1 MNTMRHGLFGLLIS
15 LTGCAAYYPQAG
27 GYGYGVDQGY
37 GYAVGIPAPVYS
49 AYVGPAVSVGYRRP
63 VYAPVYAPVWRG
75 GPGHG
80 GHESRGYERH
90 DGHSPREHHRG

>member
-1 MNTMRHGLFGLLIS
+1 MNTMRNGLFGLMIS

-27 GYGYGVDQGY
+27 GYGYGYGYDQGY

-63 VYAPVYAPVWRG
+63 VYVPVWRG
-75 GPGHG
+75 GPEHG
-80 GHESRGYERH
+80 GHESRGQERRN
-90 DGHSPREHHRG
+90 GYGPREHHRD

>member
-1 MNTMRHGLFGLLIS
+1 MNTMRNGLFGLMIS

-27 GYGYGVDQGY
+27 GYGYGYDQGY

-63 VYAPVYAPVWRG
+63 VYVPVWRG
-75 GPGHG
+75 GPEHG
-80 GHESRGYERH
+80 GHESRGQERRN
-90 DGHSPREHHRG
+90 GYGPREHHRG

>member
-1 MNTMRHGLFGLLIS
+1 MNTMRNGLFGLMIS

-27 GYGYGVDQGY
+27 GYGYGYGYDQGY

-63 VYAPVYAPVWRG
+63 VYAPVWRG
-75 GPGHG
+75 GPEHG
-80 GHESRGYERH
+80 GHESRGQERRN
-90 DGHSPREHHRG
+90 GYGPREHHRG